1 MEAPP
6 HLSSHLSSLGRNR
19 GCSRWLSPLMA
30 AIPFNSLPCNGTV
43 GTRAQYG
50 LVSMTVSRLKQLKP
64 AYLPVSAPGRRRER
78 ALVGGNNLGKA
89 ERGAAGNQGLSG
101 QFLGERPPPRAL
113 SSQTALTRR
122 VLAPATP
129 DTRTKERCQFLNLNL
144 NLKNVIMQTFGNEN
158 VSPVSDR
165 YTSTV

>member
-1 MEAPP
+1 MLEMALP
-6 HLSSHLSSLGRNR
+6 SDGSHTIQFSAVQWH
-19 GCSRWLSPLMA
+19 RWHA
-30 AIPFNSLPCNGTV
+30 GTV
-43 GTRAQYG
+43 WPG
-50 LVSMTVSRLKQLKP
+50 VNDSSCRLKQPKP
-64 AYLPVSAPGRRRER
+64 AAYLPVSAPGRRRER
-78 ALVGGNNLGKA
+78 AEQEAIIWARQREQQRAIKGSRGNFL
-89 ERGAAGNQGLSG
+89 ER
-101 QFLGERPPPRAL
+101 RPLPRAL